1 MRKQLLMPPHTQLIH
16 AEPNLNNVREAVRK
30 SEITVDLS
38 MNMSEMFAL
47 YMQQNSKMT
56 LTVSKQLEMRE
67 RQKDELQFNS
77 HCSFITEDKPGLLD
91 NNPLCKRADWLRN
104 RTLKSNS
111 IIVTAVFWA
120 LRSRLHKQNHWRSC
134 CAIQDWDCLQ
144 LQCFITLAR
153 VKMLHTKYLCWR

>member
-1 MRKQLLMPPHTQLIH
+1 
-16 AEPNLNNVREAVRK
+16 
-30 SEITVDLS
+30 
-38 MNMSEMFAL
+38 
-47 YMQQNSKMT
+47 MT

-67 RQKDELQFNS
+67 REKDELQFNS

-120 LRSRLHKQNHWRSC
+120 LRKTIDEAAVPFKTETASNYDVS
-134 CAIQDWDCLQ
+134 
-144 LQCFITLAR
+144 
-153 VKMLHTKYLCWR
+153 